1 MENRKKVTV
10 LMSEYNTKKEQLK
23 QAIESILNQTYNNF
37 ELIIID
43 DCSDKENIKIIE
55 NYNDD
60 RIRLI
65 RNEKNLGLAASL
77 NKGIEL
83 ATTDYIIRMDT
94 DDIAKVDRIEKQVR
108 FAENNPQYSIISG
121 RANFFDEKGIYY
133 TTTKNGEIN
142 KNDLI
147 KGTPF
152 IHPTM
157 LINKKHIQKIGGY
170 PLYRRCQDYA
180 MAMNM
185 YANGFKGYI
194 IDDILI
200 DYRMDT
206 DGYKKK
212 KFKYRLLEAKIR
224 FHYYRK
230 LKISIFQ
237 YVYCLKPIVA
247 GLMPKRLMQHYQKK
261 KFKKNNNKEMECK
274 QKTI

>member
-1 MENRKKVTV
+1 MEKIEKVTV
-10 LMSEYNTKKEQLK
+10 LMAEYNTKKEQLK
-23 QAIESILNQTYNNF
+23 QAVESILNQTYNNF

-43 DCSDKENIKIIE
+43 DCSNEENIKLIE
-55 NYNDD
+55 SYKDD
-60 RIRLI
+60 RIILI
-65 RNEKNLGLAASL
+65 KNKKNLGLAASL

-83 ATTDYIIRMDT
+83 ATTKYIIRMDT
-94 DDIAKVDRIEKQVR
+94 DDIAKEDRIEKQVK
-108 FAENNPQYSIISG
+108 FAENNPQYSIIGG
-121 RANFFDEKGIYY
+121 RANFFDDKGIYY
-133 TTTKNGEIN
+133 TTTKYGEIY

-147 KGTPF
+147 EGTPF

-157 LINKKHIQKIGGY
+157 LINKEHIQKIGGY

-185 YANGFKGYI
+185 YANSYKGYI
-194 IDDILI
+194 MEDILI

-212 KFKYRLLEAKIR
+212 KIKYRFLAAKLR

-230 LKISIFQ
+230 LKIALLQ

-247 GLMPKRLMQHYQKK
+247 GLVPKRLMQCYQKN
-261 KFKKNNNKEMECK
+261 KFKRNNSKEMECK
-274 QKTI
+274 

>member
-1 MENRKKVTV
+1 MGKIEKVTV
-10 LMSEYNTKKEQLK
+10 LMAEYNTKKEQLK
-23 QAIESILNQTYNNF
+23 QSIESILNQTYKNF

-43 DCSDKENIKIIE
+43 DCSNEENIKLIE
-55 NYNDD
+55 SYKDD

-83 ATTDYIIRMDT
+83 ATTNYIIRMDT
-94 DDIAKVDRIEKQVR
+94 DDIAKIDRIEKQVR
-108 FAENNPQYSIISG
+108 FAENNPQYSIIGG
-121 RANFFDEKGIYY
+121 RANFFDDKGIYY
-133 TTTKNGEIN
+133 TTPKSGEIY
-142 KNDLI
+142 KSDLI

-157 LINKKHIQKIGGY
+157 LINKEHIQKIGGY

-185 YANGFKGYI
+185 YANGYKGCI
-194 IDDILI
+194 MEDILI

-212 KFKYRLLEAKIR
+212 KFKYRVLETKIR

-230 LKISIFQ
+230 LKIGLFQ
-237 YVYCLKPIVA
+237 YIYCLKPILA
-247 GLMPKRLMQHYQKK
+247 GLMPKKLMQRYQKN
-261 KFKKNNNKEMECK
+261 KFKRNSNKEMECE
-274 QKTI
+274 QK

>member
-1 MENRKKVTV
+1 MEKIEKVTV

-23 QAIESILNQTYNNF
+23 QSIESILNQTYNNF
-37 ELIIID
+37 EFIIVD
-43 DCSDKENIKIIE
+43 DCSKEENIKLIE
-55 NYNDD
+55 SYKDN

-108 FAENNPQYSIISG
+108 FAENNPQYSIVSG
-121 RANFFDEKGIYY
+121 RANFFDENGIYY
-133 TTTKNGEIN
+133 TTPKSGEIY

-185 YANGFKGYI
+185 YANGYKGYI
-194 IDDILI
+194 MEDILI

-212 KFKYRLLEAKIR
+212 KFKYRILEAKIR

-230 LKISIFQ
+230 LKIDLLQ
-237 YVYCLKPIVA
+237 YIYCLKPIVA
-247 GLMPKRLMQHYQKK
+247 GLMPKRLMQIYQKN
-261 KFKKNNNKEMECK
+261 KFKRNNKEMECK
-274 QKTI
+274 QK

>member
-1 MENRKKVTV
+1 MENRNKVTV

-23 QAIESILNQTYNNF
+23 QAIESILNQTYTNF

-43 DCSDKENIKIIE
+43 DCSNEENIKIIE
-55 NYNDD
+55 SYKDD

-108 FAENNPQYSIISG
+108 FAKNNPQYSIISG
-121 RANFFDEKGIYY
+121 RANFFDENGIYY
-133 TTTKNGEIN
+133 TTPKSGEIY

-185 YANGFKGYI
+185 YANGYKGYI
-194 IDDILI
+194 MEDILI

-212 KFKYRLLEAKIR
+212 KFKYRILETKIR

-230 LKISIFQ
+230 LKIGLPQ

-247 GLMPKRLMQHYQKK
+247 GLMPKRLMQIYQKN
-261 KFKKNNNKEMECK
+261 KFKRNNNKEMECK
-274 QKTI
+274 QK

>member
-43 DCSDKENIKIIE
+43 DCSDEENIKIIE

-121 RANFFDEKGIYY
+121 RANFFDENGIYY
-133 TTTKNGEIN
+133 TTPKSGEIY

-185 YANGFKGYI
+185 YANGYKGYI
-194 IDDILI
+194 MEDILI

-230 LKISIFQ
+230 LKISILQ
-237 YVYCLKPIVA
+237 YVYCIKPIVA

>member
-10 LMSEYNTKKEQLK
+10 LMAEYNTKKEQLK
-23 QAIESILNQTYNNF
+23 QAIESILNQTYDNLEF
-37 ELIIID
+37 IIID
-43 DCSDKENIKIIE
+43 DCSNEENIKLIE
-55 NYNDD
+55 SYEDN

-65 RNEKNLGLAASL
+65 RNGKNLGLAASL

-83 ATTDYIIRMDT
+83 ATTNYIIRMDT
-94 DDIAKVDRIEKQVR
+94 DDIAKIDRIEKQVK

-121 RANFFDEKGIYY
+121 RANFFDDKGIYY
-133 TTTKNGEIN
+133 TTPKRGEVN
-142 KNDLI
+142 KNDFI

-152 IHPTM
+152 VHPTM
-157 LINKKHIQKIGGY
+157 LLKKEDIEKIGGY

-180 MAMNM
+180 MAMSM

-194 IDDILI
+194 MDDILI

-212 KFKYRLLEAKIR
+212 KFKYRMLESKIR

-237 YVYCLKPIVA
+237 YIYCIKPIVA
-247 GLMPKRLMQHYQKK
+247 GLIPKRLMQHYQKN
-261 KFKKNNNKEMECK
+261 KFKK
-274 QKTI
+274 